1 MITVYD
7 FCEMC
12 IEECMLKVEIW
23 DAASE
28 SVVFSG
34 LCADIDDELGCAE
47 VMTFDP
53 PVKANTI
60 CLNIDTSY

>member
-1 MITVYD
+1 MSVYD
-7 FCEMC
+7 FCELC
-12 IEECMLKVEIW
+12 IEPGLLKVEIW

-34 LCADIDDELGCAE
+34 LYSDIDDELGCAE
-47 VMTFDP
+47 VMTFDL

-60 CLNIDTSY
+60 CLNIDTTSY